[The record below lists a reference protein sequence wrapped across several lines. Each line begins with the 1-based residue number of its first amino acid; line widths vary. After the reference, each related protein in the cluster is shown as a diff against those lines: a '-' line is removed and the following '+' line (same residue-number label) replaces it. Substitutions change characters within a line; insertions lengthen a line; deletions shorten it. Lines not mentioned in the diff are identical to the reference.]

1 MIRLI
6 LSVILLASHPVF
18 AEEIVNKIS
27 VAGVG
32 EIVTTPDIATVRMGV
47 TSQSDTAR
55 KAMDKSSKV
64 IAEIL
69 NLLEAQGVGATDI
82 QTSDLSLFPE
92 FENRT
97 PGKPPT
103 TTGFRAQNLLSVT
116 VRDLPNLGRILD
128 LAGKA
133 GGNVIQSIQFEKDD
147 TKALMD
153 EARKK
158 AIENAIEKATLY
170 ATSAGVNVGPVITIS
185 EQTQHGTPLPIGMAR
200 AEAMV
205 SAVPMAGGELTV
217 RANVFVEFLIE

>member
-1 MIRLI
+1 
-6 LSVILLASHPVF
+6 
-18 AEEIVNKIS
+18 
-27 VAGVG
+27 
-32 EIVTTPDIATVRMGV
+32 
-47 TSQSDTAR
+47 
-55 KAMDKSSKV
+55 
-64 IAEIL
+64 
-69 NLLEAQGVGATDI
+69 
-82 QTSDLSLFPE
+82 
-92 FENRT
+92 
-97 PGKPPT
+97 
-103 TTGFRAQNLLSVT
+103 VT